1 MFGAL
6 YYPAAGVVFV
16 AAVARLC
23 HTFTAVLVLRQNAVY
38 PAFRYLLIDR
48 IAVAFFLRRAI
59 GVQPQYA
66 GYLVAGIVLV
76 ARFPLRARLRPH
88 LMPGQAARFIPR
100 VAVFAQRSPRR
111 HALVTACQPLCA
123 LFLPC
128 RTSAGVVSLLLH
140 IDRMVQRRLRQP
152 AFLILRTVTP
162 VFFRACGEW
171 PKSIRWP
178 LLR

>member
-1 MFGAL
+1 VAPHLGAEAAFLFGAL

-23 HTFTAVLVLRQNAVY
+23 HKFTAVLVLRQNAVY
-38 PAFRYLLIDR
+38 TAFRYLLIDR

-88 LMPGQAARFIPR
+88 LMPG
-100 VAVFAQRSPRR
+100 
-111 HALVTACQPLCA
+111 
-123 LFLPC
+123 
-128 RTSAGVVSLLLH
+128 
-140 IDRMVQRRLRQP
+140 
-152 AFLILRTVTP
+152 
-162 VFFRACGEW
+162 
-171 PKSIRWP
+171 
-178 LLR
+178 